1 MVVIIDVLY
10 LFVAVRATNQQPLK
24 QVLGHLTDVFEV
36 IRDSTLLIWTGHSLM
51 GPLRRI
57 HAQFTTT
64 DETGTTL
71 LSPPQVIIAEEAS
84 HDGAE
89 IFWNHRVI
97 DYHFRPNWKL

>member
-1 MVVIIDVLY
+1 MVVIINVLD
-10 LFVAVRATNQQPLK
+10 LFVAVRTANHQPLQ

-36 IRDSTLLIWTGHSLM
+36 IRDSTLLIWTGHGLVS
-51 GPLRRI
+51 PLRRI

-64 DETGTTL
+64 DETGATL

-89 IFWNHRVI
+89 IFRNHRVI
-97 DYHFRPNWKL
+97 DNHLRPNWKL